1 MSHFEKNKGPRA
13 GSTQATWYTSQ
24 GRILPICSMDL
35 WLDPGV
41 VMPLTLGNQTFS
53 TQSWKEISRFCPVDP
68 TLMQNSSKQWDLEVQ
83 MGVITNLCPFS
94 NLCQSLLYLFQGFLS
109 ETFCQT
115 WGSWADAWFPLW
127 MAASKCSHNQLSPQT
142 TGQPSMAYS
151 NNFSHAGWWQVHGLD
166 HIQPLKV
173 LLYLLWTVLYASSG
187 FLSASNVMLWTCQ
200 QLGFSMFLFWFTVA
214 IVFSIPSIGGLVL
227 LVGLPQSFTACFFA
241 VVQFL
246 VVWFVSNYW

>member
-127 MAASKCSHNQLSPQT
+127 MAASKSSHNQLSRWTP
-142 TGQPSMAYS
+142 GQPSMALFHMLNGGKCMGWVTYNLFKFYCTYS
-151 NNFSHAGWWQVHGLD
+151 GLW
-166 HIQPLKV
+166 I
-173 LLYLLWTVLYASSG
+173 WI
-187 FLSASNVMLWTCQ
+187 
-200 QLGFSMFLFWFTVA
+200 FWF
-214 IVFSIPSIGGLVL
+214 LN
-227 LVGLPQSFTACFFA
+227 CF
-241 VVQFL
+241 Q
-246 VVWFVSNYW
+246 